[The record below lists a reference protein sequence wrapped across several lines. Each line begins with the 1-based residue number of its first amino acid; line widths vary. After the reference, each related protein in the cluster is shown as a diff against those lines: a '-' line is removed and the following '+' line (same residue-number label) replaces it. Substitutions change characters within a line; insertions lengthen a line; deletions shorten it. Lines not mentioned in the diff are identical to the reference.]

1 MRWRAGGGPV
11 LKGEARGVVG
21 WLPHVLI
28 EHMGSRPRE
37 LRALGKALRSD
48 AHEFANRLLSIAADP
63 RRNKGDPV
71 LIPPYLF
78 SEVALLLLAL
88 PRPQR
93 GRPKMET
100 TLDALRLRAEG
111 KTKRGAARVAA
122 AKTGENPENVRRR
135 LRSKKTYKPKR
146 KGGT

>member
-1 MRWRAGGGPV
+1 
-11 LKGEARGVVG
+11 
-21 WLPHVLI
+21 
-28 EHMGSRPRE
+28 MGSRPRE

-63 RRNKGDPV
+63 RRNRGDPV
-71 LIPPYLF
+71 PIPPYLF
-78 SEVALLLLAL
+78 SEVVLLLLGL

-100 TLDALRLRAEG
+100 TLER
-111 KTKRGAARVAA
+111 AA
-122 AKTGENPENVRRR
+122 ASCRGQNKARGRARRGSKTGENPENVRRR